1 MAKKVSASE
10 KLKAMKESQIK
21 RKIQISGVVGL
32 IVYLLGLIVYLLG
45 ILPSYFPSDIRIQ
58 ISLLVTGLGLL
69 LFALVRPVW
78 LWKLWKRIKRLST
91 LRSLDF
97 VAKRK

>member
-1 MAKKVSASE
+1 MARNVSASE
-10 KLKAMKESQIK
+10 KLKAMEEDQIK
-21 RKIQISGVVGL
+21 REIRISAVV
-32 IVYLLGLIVYLLG
+32 GLIVYLLG
-45 ILPSYFPSDIRIQ
+45 ILPSYFPSNIRIR
-58 ISLLVTGLGLL
+58 IYLWVTGLGLL

-78 LWKLWKRIKRLST
+78 LWNRIKRLST

>member
-10 KLKAMKESQIK
+10 RLKATEEDQIK
-21 RKIQISGVVGL
+21 REIRISAVVGL
-32 IVYLLGLIVYLLG
+32 IVYSLG
-45 ILPSYFPSDIRIQ
+45 ILPSYFPSNIRVRIY
-58 ISLLVTGLGLL
+58 LGVTGLGLL

-78 LWKLWKRIKRLST
+78 LWNRIKRLST

>member
-10 KLKAMKESQIK
+10 KLKAMKEDQIK
-21 RKIQISGVVGL
+21 RKIQISAVVGL

-45 ILPSYFPSDIRIQ
+45 ILPNYFPSFPSDIRIQ
-58 ISLLVTGLGLL
+58 ISLWVTGLGLL

-78 LWKLWKRIKRLST
+78 LWNRIKRLSI